1 VDRLQRIR
9 EDIVGLEQ
17 ALEESGTELEEN
29 ELGAL
34 DEDDEREEFVLNE
47 SIALSGTRLL
57 VCLGAQ
63 VLACSTITVT
73 PVEQ

>member
-1 VDRLQRIR
+1 MDRLQRIR